1 MLTKNESDHVLV
13 IVGAGGH
20 GKVVADAVLC
30 SDQIWQ
36 SVYAT
41 DAQASKCVGDLL
53 SGISMLNIGK
63 LATIAN
69 VRFHIAVGNNAQRE
83 REMRSRGVA
92 NCVSLVHPHA
102 SVSRFAVLHDG
113 CFVAACAIVAPM
125 AQLGLAVIV
134 NHAAVVDH
142 DCFVGDFSHIA
153 PQATLGGDVHI
164 GRHVLVGAGAVILP
178 GRRVADG
185 VTIGAGAVVVDDIDQ
200 SGVYAGV
207 PAKRIK
213 R

>member
-1 MLTKNESDHVLV
+1 MLTKNACAHVLV

-20 GKVVADAVLC
+20 GKVVGDAVLC
-30 SDQIWQ
+30 GDQMWQ

-41 DAQASKCVGDLL
+41 DAQASKCHGSLL
-53 SGISMLNIGK
+53 PGIAMVDRGK
-63 LATIAN
+63 LEALAN
-69 VRFHIAVGNNAQRE
+69 VRFHIAVGNNTHRE

-92 NCVSLVHPHA
+92 HCVSLVHPHA
-102 SVSRFAVLHDG
+102 SVSRFAVMQNG
-113 CFVAACAIVAPM
+113 CFVAASAVVAPM

-164 GRHVLVGAGAVILP
+164 GHSVLVGAGAVVLP
-178 GRRVADG
+178 GRCVADG
-185 VTIGAGAVVVDDIDQ
+185 VTIGAGAVVVHDLDQ
-200 SGVYAGV
+200 PGIYAGV

-213 R
+213 